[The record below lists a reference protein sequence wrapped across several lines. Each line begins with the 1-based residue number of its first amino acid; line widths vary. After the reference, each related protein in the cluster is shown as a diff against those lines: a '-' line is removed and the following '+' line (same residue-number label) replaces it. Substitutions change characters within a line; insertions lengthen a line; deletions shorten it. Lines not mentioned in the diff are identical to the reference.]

1 MFKENIPELDMT
13 AEELATALDELIE
26 KKSNLSHAIDELIEK
41 KSNLSHAII
50 ELDTNICFII
60 SLISMKLLERKN
72 KKTCTCE
79 GGCGITTESN
89 VADHNK
95 KILSDLESGKII

>member
-1 MFKENIPELDMT
+1 V
-13 AEELATALDELIE
+13 
-26 KKSNLSHAIDELIEK
+26 
-41 KSNLSHAII
+41 
-50 ELDTNICFII
+50 
-60 SLISMKLLERKN
+60 KLLERKN

>member
-1 MFKENIPELDMT
+1 MFKEDIPELDMT
-13 AEELATALDELIE
+13 AEELANALDELIE
-26 KKSNLSHAIDELIEK
+26 KKSNLSHAIM
-41 KSNLSHAII
+41 

-72 KKTCTCE
+72 KKTCTCKD
-79 GGCGITTESN
+79 GCGITTKSN
-89 VADHNK
+89 VIDHNK

>member
-13 AEELATALDELIE
+13 AEELANVLDELIE
-26 KKSNLSHAIDELIEK
+26 KKSNLSHAIM
-41 KSNLSHAII
+41 

-72 KKTCTCE
+72 KKTCTCKD
-79 GGCGITTESN
+79 GCSITTESN
-89 VADHNK
+89 VIDHNK

>member
-1 MFKENIPELDMT
+1 MFKENIPELNMS
-13 AEELATALDELIE
+13 AEELATAL
-26 KKSNLSHAIDELIEK
+26 DELIEK

-50 ELDTNICFII
+50 ELDTNICFIT

-79 GGCGITTESN
+79 GGCDITTESN

>member
-26 KKSNLSHAIDELIEK
+26 KKSNLSHAIM
-41 KSNLSHAII
+41 
-50 ELDTNICFII
+50 ELDTNICFIT

>member
-13 AEELATALDELIE
+13 AEELTTALDELIE
-26 KKSNLSHAIDELIEK
+26 KKSS
-41 KSNLSHAII
+41 LSHAII

>member
-26 KKSNLSHAIDELIEK
+26 KKSNLSHAIM
-41 KSNLSHAII
+41 

-60 SLISMKLLERKN
+60 SLISIKLLERKN
-72 KKTCTCE
+72 KKTCACE
-79 GGCGITTESN
+79 SNCNCSITTESN
-89 VADHNK
+89 VIDHNK

>member
-13 AEELATALDELIE
+13 AEELANALDELIE
-26 KKSNLSHAIDELIEK
+26 KKSNLSHAIM
-41 KSNLSHAII
+41 
-50 ELDTNICFII
+50 ELDTNICFIT

-72 KKTCTCE
+72 KTTCTCKD
-79 GGCGITTESN
+79 GCGITTESN
-89 VADHNK
+89 VIDHNK